1 MPTDFHELPVKSRFS
16 TDELASTSAGAAA
29 SGAWKQVQTVGAYLM
44 KQALVLSGVAILVV
58 LIGEV
63 WLRAPWAPHSIQYV
77 FDEELGHR
85 YMPNQIAT
93 PKPLGLFSVEAPAMV
108 LDENGFR
115 NSEVDWSHPVILAL
129 GSSEIVGPGVAEG
142 DIWTARLAHY
152 LSEANGTNVTVY
164 NAGTAAYGPYHQM
177 VVLRRFVQQHG
188 MPGLIIVRVSLA
200 DREFLPMSDED
211 LRREKTMKERRDRIK
226 RYSLFVPFLLAKA
239 QLQMN
244 SIRAIPSM
252 WHLGPADGARSEIGT
267 TATVEQMWLQQSK
280 YWNEM
285 ASFAHHLRIPL
296 VFLVSDPSGTDGGE
310 DLFRAIR
317 RDLAGDP
324 CRFVW
329 LLGSKPFGLSHNDV
343 HERVRAFTE
352 AYTLRYDPHA
362 NALQHRI
369 IAKELFGY
377 LQALPID
384 LRRKGAC
391 SLALREAG
399 NTGRAGLEITQSRAE
414 KGS

>member
-1 MPTDFHELPVKSRFS
+1 
-16 TDELASTSAGAAA
+16 
-29 SGAWKQVQTVGAYLM
+29 
-44 KQALVLSGVAILVV
+44 
-58 LIGEV
+58 
-63 WLRAPWAPHSIQYV
+63 
-77 FDEELGHR
+77 
-85 YMPNQIAT
+85 
-93 PKPLGLFSVEAPAMV
+93 
-108 LDENGFR
+108 
-115 NSEVDWSHPVILAL
+115 
-129 GSSEIVGPGVAEG
+129 VAEG

-152 LSEANGTNVTVY
+152 LSEATGTNITVY

-200 DREFLPMSDED
+200 DREFLPMSEED

-244 SIRAIPSM
+244 SIKAIPSM
-252 WHLGPADGARSEIGT
+252 WHLGPADGTRSEMGT
-267 TATVEQMWLQQSK
+267 TAAVEQMWKQQSK

-296 VFLVSDPSGTDGGE
+296 VFLVSDPSGTDGGQE
-310 DLFRAIR
+310 LFRALG

-329 LLGSKPFGLSHNDV
+329 LLGAKPFGLFHDDV
-343 HERVRAFTE
+343 HERLRAFTE
-352 AYTLRYDPHA
+352 TYTLRYDPHA

-369 IAKELFGY
+369 IAAELFGY
-377 LQALPID
+377 LQSLPID
-384 LRRKGAC
+384 LRRKGDC
-391 SLALREAG
+391 SLALRG
-399 NTGRAGLEITQSRAE
+399 TGGTRRAGMEVTQSRAE